1 MLLEMMEET
10 GNLVGLGLLPQLRQI
25 YRYEVEKN
33 KHCPMKSEHTVVLL
47 KWKSWTADTVC
58 HEFVEEIYWVKK
70 KKTCVKKATLRR
82 SFLKEKAWWIRE
94 RRKSL
99 AKLKSSR
106 FWGTQSFSFIHEH
119 SRGMGRPV
127 QQSPSAIA
135 KEARGSQ
142 AGLAFNSECLPPVLI
157 QDKIPGS
164 VLVSTK
170 RPPGWGCLGSR
181 NKQASTS
188 CDTTERC
195 LGSSK
200 CWREFSSC
208 KHSPCSA
215 AALY

>member
-1 MLLEMMEET
+1 MKKLDCRHGVPWVCGRNLLGE
-10 GNLVGLGLLPQLRQI
+10 
-25 YRYEVEKN
+25 
-33 KHCPMKSEHTVVLL
+33 
-47 KWKSWTADTVC
+47 
-58 HEFVEEIYWVKK
+58 KK

-164 VLVSTK
+164 VLVSTE

-208 KHSPCSA
+208 KHFPCSA
-215 AALY
+215 TALY

>member
-1 MLLEMMEET
+1 MKWRKINIVLWSLNILWCFWNEK
-10 GNLVGLGLLPQLRQI
+10 VGLQTRCAMSLW
-25 YRYEVEKN
+25 K
-33 KHCPMKSEHTVVLL
+33 KSTG
-47 KWKSWTADTVC
+47 W
-58 HEFVEEIYWVKK
+58 K

-164 VLVSTK
+164 VLISTE

-215 AALY
+215 TALY

>member
-1 MLLEMMEET
+1 MKWRKINIVLWSLNILWCFWNEKAGLQTRCAMSLWKKST
-10 GNLVGLGLLPQLRQI
+10 G
-25 YRYEVEKN
+25 
-33 KHCPMKSEHTVVLL
+33 
-47 KWKSWTADTVC
+47 W
-58 HEFVEEIYWVKK
+58 KK

-127 QQSPSAIA
+127 QQSPSAVA

-215 AALY
+215 TALY